1 MALKRKLGL
10 PCLLSILFLGCIAPA
25 HAAEPADI
33 ESDLAITID
42 GRTRNAG
49 IEEAMKLLNV
59 PSVSLA
65 LIDEDRIALAR
76 AYGAGATPDTLYQAA
91 SLSKFVTA
99 VGAMRLIEAGQ
110 ITLDE
115 DVNAKLTSW
124 RVPDNAFEK
133 DHAVTLR
140 GLLSMTGGIGVPGFA
155 GYAAG
160 APLPTLTQI
169 LDGTPPA
176 NSPPVTVIAVP
187 GSAYHYSGGGY
198 EIVEALVS
206 DIAHVPYPEVMDDL
220 VLEAAGMRHS
230 TFTQPLPQH
239 LAGQAAVGHFR
250 DGQEIPGRWRVVP
263 EHAAGGLWST
273 PSDLANLLILMGRA
287 WRGESR
293 LFLAPE
299 TVREMLT
306 RQNGGPY
313 GLGAALAEEDGAT
326 LVMKRGQNVGY
337 QSYLVLLPA
346 SGQGL
351 VVMTNSDN
359 GSILAEALIRRAAVL
374 YDWLLP
380 VILPD

>member
-1 MALKRKLGL
+1 MR
-10 PCLLSILFLGCIAPA
+10 
-25 HAAEPADI
+25 H
-33 ESDLAITID
+33 
-42 GRTRNAG
+42 AG
-49 IEEAMKLLNV
+49 IDEAMALLNV
-59 PSVSLA
+59 PSLSLA
-65 LIDEDRIALAR
+65 LIDEDRIVLAS

-110 ITLDE
+110 LILDE
-115 DVNAKLTSW
+115 DVNARLTSW
-124 RVPDNAFEK
+124 RVPANAFDK

-160 APLPTLTQI
+160 APLPALTQI
-169 LDGTPPA
+169 LDGMPPA

-206 DIAHVPYPEVMDDL
+206 DIAHVPYPEVMEDL
-220 VLEAAGMRHS
+220 VLEPSGMRHS

-239 LAGQAAVGHFR
+239 LAGQAAAGHFG
-250 DGQEIPGRWRVVP
+250 DGKEIPGRWRVVP
-263 EHAAGGLWST
+263 EHAASGLWST
-273 PSDLANLLILMGRA
+273 PSDLANLLILVGRA

-293 LFLAPE
+293 LFLAPG

-313 GLGAALAEEDGAT
+313 GLGAAIAEENGAP

-380 VILPD
+380 DILPD

>member
-1 MALKRKLGL
+1 
-10 PCLLSILFLGCIAPA
+10 
-25 HAAEPADI
+25 
-33 ESDLAITID
+33 
-42 GRTRNAG
+42 
-49 IEEAMKLLNV
+49 
-59 PSVSLA
+59 
-65 LIDEDRIALAR
+65 
-76 AYGAGATPDTLYQAA
+76 
-91 SLSKFVTA
+91 
-99 VGAMRLIEAGQ
+99 MRLIEAGQ
-110 ITLDE
+110 LTLDE

-124 RVPDNAFEK
+124 RVPDNAFDK

-239 LAGQAAVGHFR
+239 LAGQAAAGHFG

-263 EHAAGGLWST
+263 EHAAGGLWSAS
-273 PSDLANLLILMGRA
+273 SDLANLLILVGRA

-306 RQNGGPY
+306 RQNGGP
-313 GLGAALAEEDGAT
+313 
-326 LVMKRGQNVGY
+326 M
-337 QSYLVLLPA
+337 
-346 SGQGL
+346 
-351 VVMTNSDN
+351 
-359 GSILAEALIRRAAVL
+359 GSAPPSPRRTARR
-374 YDWLLP
+374 WS
-380 VILPD
+380 